1 MNEERKVE
9 IDPKT
14 GLWRHPQ
21 PVSRDSLNNTEE
33 MIDNFVAECERQA
46 AKLEITVDYY
56 IKEFILS
63 LIGLAI
69 LAGLFWYYK
78 FELTIRLLSIWVF
91 IFNGVLMGFWIWKS
105 NSKSWEKGFIG
116 LYFILVEII
125 ILLGGR

>member
-56 IKEFILS
+56 IKEFI
-63 LIGLAI
+63 
-69 LAGLFWYYK
+69 
-78 FELTIRLLSIWVF
+78 
-91 IFNGVLMGFWIWKS
+91 
-105 NSKSWEKGFIG
+105 
-116 LYFILVEII
+116 
-125 ILLGGR
+125 